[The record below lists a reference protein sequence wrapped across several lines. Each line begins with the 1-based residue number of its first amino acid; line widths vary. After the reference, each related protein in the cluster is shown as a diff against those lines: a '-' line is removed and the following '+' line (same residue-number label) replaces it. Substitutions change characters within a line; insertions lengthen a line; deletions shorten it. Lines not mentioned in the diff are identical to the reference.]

1 MKKIIFFI
9 VSVLLIAA
17 STTLF
22 SQDKKQER
30 MHPALLVID
39 IQKQFMPMMDEKD
52 KEFAMYAI
60 NTYIDLFRKYGFPVI
75 RIYHTDKDFGPF
87 PGTPEFEFPEEV
99 TILPDD
105 PRVIKTY
112 ANGFNKTDLEKV
124 LRDKGVNTVF
134 LCGLSSVGCVL
145 ATYMGAQDLDFK
157 AFLIKYAMMS
167 HNADYTKSIEDIFGA
182 LSYDVIQVMLDNA
195 EKSE

>member
-1 MKKIIFFI
+1 MKKIIFLF
-9 VSVLLIAA
+9 VSLLTLAS
-17 STTLF
+17 STTIF
-22 SQDKKQER
+22 SQDKKPER

-52 KEFAMYAI
+52 TEFAMYAI
-60 NTYIDLFRKYGFPVI
+60 NFYIDMFRKNGFPII
-75 RIYHTDKDFGPF
+75 RIYHSDKDYGPF

-105 PRVIKTY
+105 PKVIKTY
-112 ANGFNKTDLEKV
+112 GNGFNKTDLEKI

-157 AFLIKYAMMS
+157 AFLIKDAMMS
-167 HNADYTKSIEDIFGA
+167 HNADYTNNIEEIFDA
-182 LSYDVIQVMLDNA
+182 LGYDVVKVMLDNA
-195 EKSE
+195 EKPE